1 MQFEQHHWTDPAN
14 ITATELNRIEQ
25 GIKNSLD
32 VLNVLG
38 TELANAQSK
47 QTQLTQLVEG
57 LVANSPSVLETL
69 SSIQRLLDAN
79 PTLLTTISSTAN
91 VVTKDD
97 LVEQMRSEVIAAFQ
111 NVLNELGTSEHKT
124 PVLELP
130 SNTDEIKKT
139 MDEKVFDKPI
149 RDRGLQLVGFAVESV
164 TLDDDSSKKIDF

>member
-32 VLNVLG
+32 VLSVLG

-79 PTLLTTISSTAN
+79 PTLLTTISSTEN
-91 VVTKDD
+91 VVTT
-97 LVEQMRSEVIAAFQ
+97 RI
-111 NVLNELGTSEHKT
+111 
-124 PVLELP
+124 
-130 SNTDEIKKT
+130 
-139 MDEKVFDKPI
+139 
-149 RDRGLQLVGFAVESV
+149 
-164 TLDDDSSKKIDF
+164 LDDKLRDYLPLKDIRQNGVSIVHNSIVDITTPPSASKVTIRRWD

>member
-32 VLNVLG
+32 VLSVLG

-57 LVANSPSVLETL
+57 LVANSPSTLETL
-69 SSIQRLLDAN
+69 ASIQRLLDAN

-91 VVTKDD
+91 IVTSRILDDKLRDYLPLKDIRQNG
-97 LVEQMRSEVIAAFQ
+97 VSIVRNSIA
-111 NVLNELGTSEHKT
+111 EITTPPGTS
-124 PVLELP
+124 
-130 SNTDEIKKT
+130 
-139 MDEKVFDKPI
+139 KVTI
-149 RDRGLQLVGFAVESV
+149 RRWN
-164 TLDDDSSKKIDF
+164 

>member
-91 VVTKDD
+91 VVTT
-97 LVEQMRSEVIAAFQ
+97 RI
-111 NVLNELGTSEHKT
+111 
-124 PVLELP
+124 
-130 SNTDEIKKT
+130 
-139 MDEKVFDKPI
+139 
-149 RDRGLQLVGFAVESV
+149 
-164 TLDDDSSKKIDF
+164 LDDKLRDYLPLKDIRQNGVSIVRNSIVDITTPPSASKVTIRRWN

>member
-14 ITATELNRIEQ
+14 ITATDLNRIEQ

-32 VLNVLG
+32 VLSVLG

-91 VVTKDD
+91 IVTTRILEDKLRDYLPLKDI
-97 LVEQMRSEVIAAFQ
+97 RQ
-111 NVLNELGTSEHKT
+111 NGVSIVHNSIVDITT
-124 PVLELP
+124 P
-130 SNTDEIKKT
+130 SSAS
-139 MDEKVFDKPI
+139 KVTI
-149 RDRGLQLVGFAVESV
+149 RRWS
-164 TLDDDSSKKIDF
+164 